1 MFRKLISGKPLLP
14 RALPRLSPILITGRP
29 HIPLTRRAAAQTG
42 GQVGIARPKLGF
54 EGRLSTSTPSTP
66 HPPRR
71 RTRPS
76 LRKGAGV
83 RGPEARR
90 PHRSSRPTDPK
101 DYSPQHAPRPPARPG
116 ARARWR
122 RRGPTGTELGAD
134 KRWHGGGGDPRL
146 RGSWT
151 YPAGQVSAEREVG
164 RDSLGLRGPA
174 PTHAPPVGTLGAVDR
189 PTGPRTYGPRGK
201 AAPSP
206 AGPRSCGARGW
217 GPG

>member
-1 MFRKLISGKPLLP
+1 M
-14 RALPRLSPILITGRP
+14 
-29 HIPLTRRAAAQTG
+29 
-42 GQVGIARPKLGF
+42 GIARPKLGF

-66 HPPRR
+66 HPHAGGRGLVSERR
-71 RTRPS
+71 LVCGVQKRADPTAAPSQRTRKTTVPSMPRGRPLGPARVRGGAAERRQGPS
-76 LRKGAGV
+76 L
-83 RGPEARR
+83 GP
-90 PHRSSRPTDPK
+90 
-101 DYSPQHAPRPPARPG
+101 
-116 ARARWR
+116 
-122 RRGPTGTELGAD
+122 D
-134 KRWHGGGGDPRL
+134 KRWHSGGGGPRL

-151 YPAGQVSAEREVG
+151 YPAGQVSTEREVG

-189 PTGPRTYGPRGK
+189 PTDPRTDGPRGK